1 MLQIFRENQSE
12 LPYNPTFLFL
22 PPRFCALSVTGNIKR
37 LNKAPMYSCQTIVS
51 GEKQKMGLWS
61 VFRIQDGS
69 EYRHQRGLKYPPLVA
84 LKPETR
90 VIANKIK
97 CRGNRK
103 AESDRPDFNHQLD
116 HNF

>member
-1 MLQIFRENQSE
+1 MIFIENQYE
-12 LPYNPTFLFL
+12 FPYNPTFLFL

-37 LNKAPMYSCQTIVS
+37 LNKAPMYSCQTTVS

-69 EYRHQRGLKYPPLVA
+69 EYYHQRGLKHSPLNA
-84 LKPETR
+84 LKPQTR
-90 VIANKIK
+90 PIAKKIK

-103 AESDRPDFNHQLD
+103 AESDRPNFNHQLD
-116 HNF
+116 NNF